1 MNRMADTVIKEMD
14 HKHHEED
21 EQIKRYVK
29 QKELQERM
37 EEEKR
42 LKRLKN
48 HSEECRKYLFQQME
62 ERKHKEQLEK
72 EHNDEQAKIWEIDRI
87 NSLEE
92 EKRI

>member
-21 EQIKRYVK
+21 ERIKRYVK
-29 QKELQERM
+29 QKELQERR